1 MSKIILTSLHE
12 IPSALIDAISTQYP
26 CISTT
31 DLSAKSKTMDLDL
44 IFNKENKKSLQE
56 LVEKF
61 EVDVIFLKDGF
72 KASQIKVLAFDM
84 DSTLINI
91 ECIDEIARECGMVDE
106 VSQITEA
113 TMRGEIKNFS
123 ESLIARVIILQGASS
138 NALEKVYQQRL
149 RLNPGAQS
157 LIQYAQQQ
165 GMKTILVSGGFT
177 FFSDKVKQLL
187 NLDEAHSNTLE
198 IVDGVLTGIVLGQI
212 VDGVCKERL
221 VNEFCLKQNLATS
234 AALVFGDGSNDLLM
248 MESAGLSIGYRP
260 KPIIKEKADGTFN
273 FVGLDGVLDLL
284 KAKA

>member
-1 MSKIILTSLHE
+1 MPDPIL
-12 IPSALIDAISTQYP
+12 
-26 CISTT
+26 
-31 DLSAKSKTMDLDL
+31 
-44 IFNKENKKSLQE
+44 NKEWNGHVGPVVASHNE
-56 LVEKF
+56 F
-61 EVDVIFLKDGF
+61 DVIECKICGF
-72 KASQIKVLAFDM
+72 KHSIPIP
-84 DSTLINI
+84 T
-91 ECIDEIARECGMVDE
+91 EDE
-106 VSQITEA
+106 
-113 TMRGEIKNFS
+113 
-123 ESLIARVIILQGASS
+123 
-138 NALEKVYQQRL
+138 LEKVYQQRL

-198 IVDGVLTGIVLGQI
+198 IVDGVLTGRVLGQI